1 MIKKIILILFIFCNI
16 NVNAISASFKEASI
30 ALSNCADFKFEED
43 NKRWHLAKIPQWESE
58 ESIITPKI
66 KDKHILAYQKKW
78 PINWFEHR
86 DEIIKRRGDV
96 YNKFFEYVLRN
107 TSEIYLKK
115 INELEDKAQKKLAD
129 AKKIN
134 PDFFKSKSDVDP
146 SYFSNKFE
154 LFKEASKEIES
165 NQLIKILREIDK
177 HNEWEEKN
185 YQARLAAIAKSKFL
199 FFTNMSTKEKLKIKS
214 YNKMHLKCENEYNRG
229 QITFIQTWK

>member
-1 MIKKIILILFIFCNI
+1 MIKFIIIFLFSFSALS
-16 NVNAISASFKEASI
+16 VNATSSSFKEASI

-58 ESIITPKI
+58 DSIITPKI

-78 PINWFEHR
+78 PINWFENR
-86 DEIIKRRGDV
+86 DEIIKRRDDV
-96 YNKFFEYVLRN
+96 YNKFYEYVLSN

-115 INELEDKAQKKLAD
+115 INELEDIAEKKLAD

-134 PDFFKSKSDVDP
+134 PDLFKSKSDADP
-146 SYFSNKFE
+146 VYSSNKFK
-154 LFKEASKEIES
+154 LFKEASEEIES
-165 NQLIKILREIDK
+165 NELTKILREIDK

-185 YQARLAAIAKSKFL
+185 YQARLSAIAKSKFL
-199 FFTNMSTKEKLKIKS
+199 FFSNMSTKEKLKIKS

>member
-1 MIKKIILILFIFCNI
+1 MIIILVLDKQRAQSGHCWLENCGFRHKGKGTE
-16 NVNAISASFKEASI
+16 NVLASEGTLSI
-30 ALSNCADFKFEED
+30 EMDLNSTKVDIHYYYKS
-43 NKRWHLAKIPQWESE
+43 LAQNFTK
-58 ESIITPKI
+58 
-66 KDKHILAYQKKW
+66 ILAYQKKW

-115 INELEDKAQKKLAD
+115 INELEDKAEKKLAD